1 VVIEKPIAKADK
13 NRDFTTREHAAAISS
28 QARGPQ
34 LPFLARKIIALYVLQ
49 PCGGKSPPLYHGFP
63 ARAGANSVTY
73 QNKFFFLK
81 ASLSLVLSYNYC
93 WE

>member
-1 VVIEKPIAKADK
+1 VVIQKPIAEADR

-28 QARGPQ
+28 QGRGPQ
-34 LPFLARKIIALYVLQ
+34 LPFLVRKIITLLCLATMWRKVSSLVSWLLVLEQ
-49 PCGGKSPPLYHGFP
+49 TVSH
-63 ARAGANSVTY
+63 